1 MNLTPDL
8 KKKYTTDKKTAFE
21 AQRLAHEIAFA
32 PIAFQVSYLMVK
44 LGVLKALDETGEG
57 LTLEQIAKTTG
68 LSRYAVQVLLEA
80 SLSIGTVMVKG
91 DKFFTTKA
99 GWFLLNNRATRVN
112 MEFVHEVC
120 YGGLAY
126 LEEALKEGKPAGL
139 GVFGQWATLYE
150 GLSALPTEVQ
160 EKWFAFDHYYSD
172 ISFADALKII
182 FKNRV
187 TTLLDVGGNTGRFAL
202 RCVDFAHKVEVTV
215 MDLPQ
220 QLSLMRTNIAGKEG
234 AERIH
239 SYEANLLDEKV
250 AFPVGFDVIWM
261 SQFLDCFSE
270 DEVTSILTRA
280 AAAMDEHTSLYILE
294 AYWDRQQHETGAY
307 CLTQISVYFTAIANG
322 NSKMYYSPD
331 MMACIEAAGLEV
343 VESYDNL
350 GTANSHTLFKVMKK

>member
-32 PIAFQVSYLMVK
+32 PIAFQVSHLMVK
-44 LGVLKALDETGEG
+44 LGVLEALYNAPLG
-57 LTLEQIAKTTG
+57 LSQAEIANVTG
-68 LSRYAVQVLLEA
+68 LSPYAVQVLLEA
-80 SLSIGTVMVKG
+80 SLSIGTVMV
-91 DKFFTTKA
+91 
-99 GWFLLNNRATRVN
+99 N

-126 LEEALKEGKPAGL
+126 LEDALKEGKPAGL

-172 ISFADALKII
+172 VSFADALKII

-187 TTLLDVGGNTGRFAL
+187 STLLDVGGNTGRFAL

-220 QLSLMRTNIAGKEG
+220 QLALMRTNIAGKEG

-239 SYEANLLDEKV
+239 SYEANLLNEKV

-261 SQFLDCFSE
+261 SQFLDCFSP
-270 DEVTSILTRA
+270 DEVTSILKRA
-280 AAAMDEHTSLYILE
+280 ATAMNETTILYILE
-294 AYWDRQQHETGAY
+294 PYWDRQQHETGAY
-307 CLTQISVYFTAIANG
+307 CLTQISVYFTAIAKG